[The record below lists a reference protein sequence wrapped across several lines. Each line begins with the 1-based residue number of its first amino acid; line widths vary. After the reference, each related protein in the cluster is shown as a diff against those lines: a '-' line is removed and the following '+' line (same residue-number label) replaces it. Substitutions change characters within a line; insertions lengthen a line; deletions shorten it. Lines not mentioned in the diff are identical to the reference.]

1 MMCNSDL
8 VEIKNRI
15 RKEMKSYE
23 YWRKEFNYNNK
34 SVSTAFQ
41 AGIYDGL
48 KCAMQFIDE
57 MEQDNMIGGGRKD

>member
-1 MMCNSDL
+1 MCNLNL
-8 VEIKNRI
+8 VAIKSRI
-15 RKEMKSYE
+15 EKEMKSYE

-48 KCAMQFIDE
+48 KCAMQFIEDC
-57 MEQDNMIGGGRKD
+57 MEE

>member
-1 MMCNSDL
+1 MCDLHL

-15 RKEMKSYE
+15 KKEMKSYE

-48 KCAMQFIDE
+48 KCAMQFIEDC
-57 MEQDNMIGGGRKD
+57 MEE

>member
-1 MMCNSDL
+1 MCNLNL
-8 VEIKNRI
+8 VAIKNRI
-15 RKEMKSYE
+15 EKEMKSYE

-48 KCAMQFIDE
+48 KCAMQFIEDC
-57 MEQDNMIGGGRKD
+57 MEE

>member
-1 MMCNSDL
+1 MDTVELNLLKNSI
-8 VEIKNRI
+8 E
-15 RKEMKSYE
+15 KEMKSYE
-23 YWRKEFNYNNK
+23 YWRKEFNYDNK

-57 MEQDNMIGGGRKD
+57 MQQNNMIGGVEKD

>member
-1 MMCNSDL
+1 MCNLNL
-8 VEIKNRI
+8 VKIKTRI
-15 RKEMKSYE
+15 EEEMKSYE

-48 KCAMQFIDE
+48 RCAKQFIEDCIE
-57 MEQDNMIGGGRKD
+57 E